1 MALSSFP
8 YAMTS
13 ILLSLFE
20 HQTSAGSRLLGS
32 YYLIASGSLRK
43 AFSNACCTIRT
54 RRQSEKVS
62 LQRVN
67 QVGILGTSDALC
79 WGHLFLW
86 WPAFSM
92 VMFIGWKWIEVMSSD
107 VRVVQYMSQS
117 VVWEHYFWAP
127 DDTYSISILIDCP
140 CKDVFIRQ
148 GKGSLWWRWVIKMKR
163 LTACYST
170 SFITGSL

>member
-8 YAMTS
+8 YAMAS

-32 YYLIASGSLRK
+32 YCLIASGSLRK

-67 QVGILGTSDALC
+67 QVCILGTSDVLR

-86 WPAFSM
+86 WPSFSM

-107 VRVVQYMSQS
+107 VRVVQYLSQL
-117 VVWEHYFWAP
+117 VVWEQLFLGIW
-127 DDTYSISILIDCP
+127 
-140 CKDVFIRQ
+140 RQ
-148 GKGSLWWRWVIKMKR
+148 YRHLDRLSLQGCFHKTRGR
-163 LTACYST
+163 GPSDEGE
-170 SFITGSL
+170 S